1 MREARPLTSLACIQY
16 KGAELEFGFRNSGQ
30 ESTPDMPTIASS
42 ARVAFQGEPGAF
54 SQIAARKL
62 LGDYVWTVACPT
74 FESLFS
80 SVEEGRAELIL
91 APLENT
97 LAGPILR
104 CYDLLH
110 ESALSPN
117 PLVMTGEV
125 VLRISHCII
134 GCPGA
139 LLEHVSRIQSHPV
152 ALAQCE
158 RFFAAHPEIRKAVAE
173 DTAGSVR
180 QIMENGDPAVAAI
193 ASEYAAQQ
201 YGAKVL
207 AFAVEDDPHN
217 FTRFALLRPAS
228 TVTEAIADADATTLV
243 LTVENRA
250 GALFHALEPFAR
262 NAVDLMSLTSR
273 PLVGAPWHYRFFF
286 EVAAAATDPRME
298 TVLAELK
305 AHIVELRVLGSYRS
319 GK

>member
-1 MREARPLTSLACIQY
+1 MHKISP
-16 KGAELEFGFRNSGQ
+16 
-30 ESTPDMPTIASS
+30 S
-42 ARVAFQGEPGAF
+42 ARVAFQGERGAF

-80 SVEEGRAELIL
+80 SIDEGRADLIL

-97 LAGPILR
+97 LAGPVLR
-104 CYDLLH
+104 CYDLLYQ
-110 ESALSPN
+110 SSLTPN
-117 PLVMTGEV
+117 PLTMTGEV
-125 VLRISHCII
+125 VLRISHCVI

-139 LLEHVSRIQSHPV
+139 LLEHVTRVQSHPV

-158 RFFAAHPEIRKAVAE
+158 RFFAAHPEIGKAVAE

-180 QIMENGDPAVAAI
+180 QIMERADPSLAAI

-207 AFAVEDDPHN
+207 AFEVEDDPNN
-217 FTRFALLRPAS
+217 FTRFALLQPAAQVS
-228 TVTEAIADADATTLV
+228 DAIPDADATTLV
-243 LTVENRA
+243 LTVANQP
-250 GALFHALEPFAR
+250 GALFRSLEPFAR
-262 NAVDLMSLTSR
+262 NEVDLMSLVSR
-273 PLVGAPWHYRFFF
+273 PLVGTPWHYRFFF
-286 EVAAAATDPRME
+286 EVAAAANEPRMQQ
-298 TVLAELK
+298 VLGELQDRT
-305 AHIVELRVLGSYRS
+305 VELRVLGSYRS